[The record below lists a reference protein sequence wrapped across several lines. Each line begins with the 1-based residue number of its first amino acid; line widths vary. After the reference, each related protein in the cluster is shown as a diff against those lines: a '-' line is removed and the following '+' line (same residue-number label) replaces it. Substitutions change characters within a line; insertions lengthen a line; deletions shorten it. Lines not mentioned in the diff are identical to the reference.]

1 MLHPCV
7 HPPRPPELHIK
18 QPFRCLNH
26 HRHNLNKLHLF
37 YHQKESQS
45 TSDIIMGEF
54 QGREPCPA
62 RICDDIG
69 GAFAMGAVGGGIW
82 HSVKGFRNAPKG
94 LNNRFFYS
102 IDAVKA
108 RAPVTGGSFATWGAL
123 FAAFDCTFAAVRH
136 KEDPWNSIMSGAAT
150 GGVLAMRGA
159 FVNELAGKLP
169 PFSCD
174 QIYLI

>member
-1 MLHPCV
+1 
-7 HPPRPPELHIK
+7 
-18 QPFRCLNH
+18 
-26 HRHNLNKLHLF
+26 
-37 YHQKESQS
+37 
-45 TSDIIMGEF
+45 MGEF